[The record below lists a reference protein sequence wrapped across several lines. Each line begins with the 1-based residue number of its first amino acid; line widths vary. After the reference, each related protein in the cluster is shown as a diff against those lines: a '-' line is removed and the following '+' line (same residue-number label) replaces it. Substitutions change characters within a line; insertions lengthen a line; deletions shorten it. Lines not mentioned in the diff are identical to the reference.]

1 MRRINSVF
9 CFQVRSAA
17 TVTFSKVTVASS
29 YTITSM
35 DYSPIAHPTVTGTTR
50 AWTWKYLPKQKTPVD
65 CRCRSIGIIV
75 EKYWVNMMQKILYV
89 RKILKYA
96 YFS

>member
-1 MRRINSVF
+1 MVWDMNFERTGEMWGWITYTHPELRKHHFFLKLHSMRRINSVF

-50 AWTWKYLPKQKTPVD
+50 A
-65 CRCRSIGIIV
+65 
-75 EKYWVNMMQKILYV
+75 
-89 RKILKYA
+89 
-96 YFS
+96 